1 MLVQDPPGT
10 VCGDATTTDDRTVR
24 VRDEG
29 RDVEELGGLLLP
41 IGFLVVLYLLLIRPQ
56 QKRRKEQE
64 RMVRALGVGDD
75 VVTIGGLHGR
85 VVALT
90 DSTMDLAVDA
100 DEDIIVRYERS
111 SLARIVGDEPAPA
124 VVDDADADTDTED
137 DTDGDEAPDR

>member
-1 MLVQDPPGT
+1 M
-10 VCGDATTTDDRTVR
+10 
-24 VRDEG
+24 
-29 RDVEELGGLLLP
+29 EELGGLLLP

-64 RMVRALGVGDD
+64 RMVRALSVGDD

-100 DEDIIVRYERS
+100 DEDVLVRYERS
-111 SLARIVGDEPAPA
+111 SLARIVGDDAAPVPAD
-124 VVDDADADTDTED
+124 DDADDDAADD
-137 DTDGDEAPDR
+137 DEADDR

>member
-1 MLVQDPPGT
+1 M
-10 VCGDATTTDDRTVR
+10 
-24 VRDEG
+24 
-29 RDVEELGGLLLP
+29 EELGGLLLP

-64 RMVRALGVGDD
+64 RMVRALSVGDD

-100 DEDIIVRYERS
+100 DEDVLVRYERS
-111 SLARIVGDEPAPA
+111 SLARIVGDDAPP
-124 VVDDADADTDTED
+124 VPVDD
-137 DTDGDEAPDR
+137 DTDDDAADDDEADDR